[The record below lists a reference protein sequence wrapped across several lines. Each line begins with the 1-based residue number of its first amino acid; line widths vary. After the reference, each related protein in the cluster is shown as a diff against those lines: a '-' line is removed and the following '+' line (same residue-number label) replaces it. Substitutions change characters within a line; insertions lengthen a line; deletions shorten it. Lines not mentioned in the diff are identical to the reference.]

1 MNYSLKIVRDID
13 SCERLWNDFSPK
25 NSIFDL
31 WTFRK
36 AWVEGFKYS
45 LEFYELKK
53 DDIAVGLLPLW
64 FNTKSKQYEWVGGEW
79 PEDNTFFVKNNTDL
93 TFLLKNA
100 PKPLS
105 ICALLPFEE
114 IQNLSAVGTIEKD
127 SFLKYVKDVSQ
138 YKSFEEL
145 LNSFEKKNR
154 QKLVKDYEH
163 ILEYNPQIALINTND
178 PKYFDLFISLKN
190 LRFNDGVENS
200 NFFDNKEHIRTFKQ
214 IIKNGGEYQVRI
226 LSIHIQKKLAGID
239 MILIYKGKYYLI
251 GGSYDTARFS
261 GVGNAALYLLF
272 RDALQLKCT
281 LIDCLQEDN
290 GWKHRY
296 FDGKQLYFFE
306 K

>member
-1 MNYSLKIVRDID
+1 MSYSLKIVRDIG
-13 SCERLWNDFSPK
+13 SCERLWNAFSPK
-25 NSIFDL
+25 NSVFDL

-36 AWVEGFKYS
+36 AWVEGFKYP
-45 LEFYELKK
+45 LEFYVLNKNGKE
-53 DDIAVGLLPLW
+53 VGLLPLW
-64 FNTKSKQYEWVGGEW
+64 FNSVEKHYEWVGGEW
-79 PEDNTFFVKNNTDL
+79 PEDNTFFVNNNADL

-105 ICALLPFEE
+105 VSALLPFEG
-114 IQNLSAVGTIEKD
+114 INKLSDIGKIEKD
-127 SFLKYVKDVSQ
+127 SFLKYVNDVSQ
-138 YKSFEEL
+138 FKSFEEL
-145 LNSFEKKNR
+145 ISSFEKKNR

-163 ILEYNPQIALINTND
+163 IIQYNPNIEFINTND
-178 PKYFDLFISLKN
+178 SKYFDQFISLKN

-200 NFFDNKEHIRTFKQ
+200 NFFDNNEHIKTFKE
-214 IIKNGGEYQVRI
+214 ILKNKSEYTVRI
-226 LSIHIQKKLAGID
+226 LSIHIQNKLAGID
-239 MILIYKGKYYLI
+239 MILIYKKRYYLI

-272 RDALQLKCT
+272 QDALLQKCN

-296 FDGKQLYFFE
+296 FEGKELYFFE